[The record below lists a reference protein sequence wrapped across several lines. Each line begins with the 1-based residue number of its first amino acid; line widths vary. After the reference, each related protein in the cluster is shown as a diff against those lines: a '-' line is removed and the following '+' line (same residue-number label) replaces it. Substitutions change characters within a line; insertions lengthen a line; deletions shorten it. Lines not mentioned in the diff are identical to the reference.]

1 MVWSGARGW
10 TLWQWR
16 TIWDEKRKR
25 DLGTHAVTNAPRRRR
40 VESRLLRKLEFEQRL
55 RRVYPLDRQAALAAV
70 LVELGNPD
78 DDVLLEASANLAEE
92 ELAVVV
98 ENLRDALDEDHLDV
112 GHDEL
117 HSLPGYLGRRGV
129 GHLADDEVGVCHCA
143 RRARER

>member
-117 HSLPGYLGRRGV
+117 HSLPG
-129 GHLADDEVGVCHCA
+129 
-143 RRARER
+143 